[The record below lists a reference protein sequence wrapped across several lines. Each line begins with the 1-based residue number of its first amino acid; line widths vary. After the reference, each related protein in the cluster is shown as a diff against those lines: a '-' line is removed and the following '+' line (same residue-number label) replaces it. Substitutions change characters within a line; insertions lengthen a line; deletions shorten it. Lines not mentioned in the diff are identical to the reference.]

1 MLRTISDTR
10 SGHHIPPGWSYNPS
24 EWPERVLLI
33 ACALAGL
40 GIAMYLSLYQLG
52 VLSSVW
58 EPLFGNGSRVVL
70 HSGIARLV
78 PIPDALLGA
87 FGYLVEVIAGVIGGS
102 DRWRAMP
109 GIVLLYGFT
118 VGALGMISI
127 LLVIFQPVLF
137 HAWCTLCL
145 ASAAISV
152 NLVGPVMDEV
162 LASLQLLKRE
172 HARGCPVWDI
182 LWGRTERQ

>member
-1 MLRTISDTR
+1 
-10 SGHHIPPGWSYNPS
+10 
-24 EWPERVLLI
+24 
-33 ACALAGL
+33 
-40 GIAMYLSLYQLG
+40 
-52 VLSSVW
+52 
-58 EPLFGNGSRVVL
+58 
-70 HSGIARLV
+70 
-78 PIPDALLGA
+78 
-87 FGYLVEVIAGVIGGS
+87 VIAGAIGGS
-102 DRWRAMP
+102 DRWRVMP

-118 VGALGMISI
+118 AGALGMISI

-145 ASAAISV
+145 ASAVISV

-162 LASLQLLKRE
+162 LASLQFLKRE